1 MVDDELEQAI
11 PELLNLSGDIKAVKD
26 TVFGN
31 FAAILEMKA
40 ELFGTLQEL
49 IVLAFLCHFTQLENA
64 AGLEVPLLHYEAG
77 NQAKCY
83 KAVWRHWIEPEFGIC
98 YRTYLNMLG
107 LPPDTESRQDTQ
119 PSLFDEL

>member
-1 MVDDELEQAI
+1 MAKKKRHKSTLARAEKV
-11 PELLNLSGDIKAVKD
+11 KALTK
-26 TVFGN
+26 
-31 FAAILEMKA
+31 
-40 ELFGTLQEL
+40 
-49 IVLAFLCHFTQLENA
+49 
-64 AGLEVPLLHYEAG
+64 LHYEAG

-107 LPPDTESRQDTQ
+107 LSQEPESRQFEL